1 MKVPYVRTLFRKKKL
16 LLVIIILAEIFL
28 NTSEKAM
35 SDIVILIRVIK
46 SLNNVTVIFKSFRC
60 NKNSN

>member
-16 LLVIIILAEIFL
+16 LLIIIILAEIFL